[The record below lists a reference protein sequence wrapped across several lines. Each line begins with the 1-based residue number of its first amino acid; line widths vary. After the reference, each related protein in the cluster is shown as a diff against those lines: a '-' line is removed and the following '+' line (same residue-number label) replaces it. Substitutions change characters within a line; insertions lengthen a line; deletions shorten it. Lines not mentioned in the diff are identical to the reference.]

1 MLDVVIWRAVSRFF
15 LCAALPIKQACMRNS
30 SKPKFKRCGT
40 HDGGKH
46 FPSLF
51 LFLDRLLYHGLSHI
65 QGSKK
70 EDNKRNHTRDL
81 LNCEWSL
88 ERGTPRSWNAKDQLS
103 SAWKCFI
110 SLMSLFNYL
119 LDAVWR
125 LPFSSLLHYLS
136 LQLLYCPFST
146 AVRVEVSMS
155 LIY

>member
-81 LNCEWSL
+81 LSSL
-88 ERGTPRSWNAKDQLS
+88 IVNEVWNVELQGLEMLR
-103 SAWKCFI
+103 I
-110 SLMSLFNYL
+110 NSL
-119 LDAVWR
+119 
-125 LPFSSLLHYLS
+125 LPENASSLLCLYSIICLMLFDVCHSLLCCIIFLYSCCTVLS
-136 LQLLYCPFST
+136 PQPYGSRCQW
-146 AVRVEVSMS
+146 A
-155 LIY
+155 